1 MCLCSILF
9 MLFLHEKINELI
21 LWQVDFVRVDLMAID
36 LMRIDHVK
44 GSHMKKCMADLTLY

>member
-1 MCLCSILF
+1 